1 MPQPK
6 KKANKTAQPE
16 QTPAQPLPEL
26 RLDVLMTLSD
36 LPGVPGQE
44 DAVRD
49 FVLRELDGLA
59 DEVRVDALGN
69 VIARRAARPAAEGQV
84 PERVMVSA
92 HMDEIGFLVR
102 FIDDQGFLRV
112 QALGGFD
119 TRNLFARNV
128 TVHARGGALPGLLT
142 PGGKPVHIASPEERK
157 KIPEVKEFFI
167 DLGLSADEVRAQVR
181 VGDMVTL
188 DQTARRVGR
197 LVCGKAMDDRAS
209 VFLLLE
215 TLRALKGAPP
225 RHEVIA
231 VFSTQEEVGLRGA
244 ITAAYGVQPT
254 VGIGLDVTLAVDTPG
269 VAPDEA
275 VTRLGEGIGIKVF
288 DSTMISHRKLVDEF
302 WDLAQ
307 AQGIPAQLE
316 VLALGGTDGAA
327 IQRSRGGVPTLTL
340 SLPTRYIHTVVEA
353 VHTDDLAAGRALL
366 LAYLG

>member
-1 MPQPK
+1 MAKKPK
-6 KKANKTAQPE
+6 KADAA
-16 QTPAQPLPEL
+16 PAGEPAAL
-26 RLDVLMTLSD
+26 RLDVLMHLSD

-44 DAVRD
+44 DAVREY
-49 FVLRELDGLA
+49 VLSQLQGLV
-59 DEVRVDALGN
+59 DDVRVDALGN
-69 VIARRAARPAAEGQV
+69 VIARRAPRDAGREGT
-84 PERVMVSA
+84 ERVMISA

-102 FIDDQGFLRV
+102 FIDDRGFLRV

-119 TRNLFARNV
+119 TRNLFARGV
-128 TVHARGGALPGLLT
+128 MVHTRGGPLPGILT
-142 PGGKPVHIASPEERK
+142 PGGKPVHIASAEERK

-167 DLGLSADEVRAQVR
+167 DLGLGADEVRAQVR

-188 DQTARRVGR
+188 DQQARRVGN
-197 LVCGKAMDDRAS
+197 LICGKAMDDRAS

-215 TLRALKGAPP
+215 TLRALRHEAP

-269 VAPDEA
+269 VGPDEV
-275 VTRLGEGIGIKVF
+275 VTNAGQGMGIKVF
-288 DSTMISHRKLVDEF
+288 DSTMISHRALVDQF

-307 AQGIPAQLE
+307 ARGIPAQLE

-327 IQRSRGGVPTLTL
+327 IQRSREGVPTLTL

-353 VHTDDLAAGRALL
+353 VHVNDLRAGVDLL
-366 LAYLG
+366 LAYLR

>member
-1 MPQPK
+1 MSKKQ
-6 KKANKTAQPE
+6 KKADAAPAASTA
-16 QTPAQPLPEL
+16 ADL
-26 RLDVLMTLSD
+26 RLDLLMRLSD

-44 DAVRD
+44 DAVRTL
-49 FVLRELDGLA
+49 VLAELDGLV

-69 VIARRAARPAAEGQV
+69 VIARRAPRVKKGEVA
-84 PERVMVSA
+84 ERVMISA

-102 FIDDQGFLRV
+102 FIDDRGFVRV

-119 TRNLFARNV
+119 TRNLFARDV
-128 TVHARGGALPGLLT
+128 TVHARGGALPGIMT

-188 DQTARRVGR
+188 DQTARQVGR

-215 TLRALKGAPP
+215 TLRALRGQDL
-225 RHEVIA
+225 RHELIA

-275 VTRLGEGIGIKVF
+275 VTHVGQGIGIKVF
-288 DSTMISHRKLVDEF
+288 DSSMISHRGLVDSF

-307 AQGIPAQLE
+307 ERGIPAQLE

-327 IQRSRGGVPTLTL
+327 IQRSREGVPTLTL

-353 VHTDDLAAGRALL
+353 VHVDDLRAGVDLL
-366 LAYLG
+366 VAYLR

>member
-1 MPQPK
+1 MH
-6 KKANKTAQPE
+6 
-16 QTPAQPLPEL
+16 
-26 RLDVLMTLSD
+26 LSD

-49 FVLRELDGLA
+49 FVLRELQGLA

-69 VIARRAARPAAEGQV
+69 VIARRAARKAKKDDRV
-84 PERVMVSA
+84 ERVMIAA

-102 FIDDQGFLRV
+102 FIDDRGFVRV

-128 TVHARGGALPGLLT
+128 TVHTRSGTLPGLLT

-157 KIPEVKEFFI
+157 KIPEVREFFI
-167 DLGLSADEVRAQVR
+167 DLGLGAEDVRAQVR

-188 DQTARRVGR
+188 DQTARRVGN
-197 LVCGKAMDDRAS
+197 LICGKAMDDRAS

-215 TLRALKGAPP
+215 TLRALKDTAP

-269 VAPDEA
+269 VAPEEA
-275 VTRLGEGIGIKVF
+275 VTRMGEGIGIKVF
-288 DSTMISHRKLVDEF
+288 DSTMISHRALVDEF

-307 AQGIPAQLE
+307 ERGIPAQLE
-316 VLALGGTDGAA
+316 VLPLGGTDGAA
-327 IQRSRGGVPTLTL
+327 IQRSRGGVPSVTL

-353 VHTDDLAAGRALL
+353 VQVDDLRAGLSLL
-366 LAYLG
+366 LAYLQ

>member
-1 MPQPK
+1 MSKKQ
-6 KKANKTAQPE
+6 KKADAAAAAFTAV
-16 QTPAQPLPEL
+16 TDL
-26 RLDVLMTLSD
+26 RLDLLMRLSD

-49 FVLRELDGLA
+49 FVLAELDGLA
-59 DEVRVDALGN
+59 DEVRVDAMGN
-69 VIARRAARPAAEGQV
+69 VIARRAPRDQKKG
-84 PERVMVSA
+84 
-92 HMDEIGFLVR
+92 EIGFLVR
-102 FIDDQGFLRV
+102 FIDERGFLRV

-128 TVHARGGALPGLLT
+128 TVHARGGTLPGIMT

-157 KIPEVKEFFI
+157 KIPEVKEFFV
-167 DLGLSADEVRAQVR
+167 DLGLEADEVRAQVR

-188 DQTARRVGR
+188 DQTARRVGK

-215 TLRALKGAPP
+215 TLRALRGVAPC
-225 RHEVIA
+225 HEVIA

-275 VTRLGEGIGIKVF
+275 VTRVGEGIGIKVF
-288 DSTMISHRKLVDEF
+288 DSTMISHRPLVDQF

-307 AQGIPAQLE
+307 QAGIPAQLE

-327 IQRSRGGVPTLTL
+327 IQRSREGVPTLTL

-353 VHTDDLAAGRALL
+353 VHMDDLRAGVNLL
-366 LAYLG
+366 LAYLR